1 MLKTNIKSAGR
12 EWLGVIPPV
21 EDALVIEILRRPSC
35 ILSIRQLTVRERD
48 REARQAP

>member
-1 MLKTNIKSAGR
+1 MVG
-12 EWLGVIPPV
+12 GDPPV